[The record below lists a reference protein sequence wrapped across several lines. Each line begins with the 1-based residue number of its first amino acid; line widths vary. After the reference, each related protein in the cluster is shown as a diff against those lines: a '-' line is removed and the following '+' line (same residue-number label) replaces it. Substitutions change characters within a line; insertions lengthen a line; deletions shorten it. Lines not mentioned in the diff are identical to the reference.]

1 MPATHQDTPAVHR
14 LKPVVRAVVAGYLA
28 VALIGAL
35 HLAIRVQL
43 TGNEGRQEY
52 AVAENYGVSAGD
64 RLLP

>member
-1 MPATHQDTPAVHR
+1 MPATRPDTVADR

-35 HLAIRVQL
+35 QLVIGVQS
-43 TGNEGRQEY
+43 TVDGAEEY
-52 AVAENYGVSAGD
+52 AIASNSGSPAGD